1 MTSLPEKRSGFHP
14 AADQELSQI
23 VSDYVRAL
31 EDRARLLAASND
43 ADEVQRGH
51 VFRARTDLEKEVQK
65 RAVKRDRVADG
76 LKIIGGAVMGAALG
90 SLFATPSATVGDR
103 FGLIAL
109 AVISGIVVAIGV
121 FGFRE
126 P

>member
-1 MTSLPEKRSGFHP
+1 MKSPPEKRSGFHA
-14 AADQELSQI
+14 AADKELSQI
-23 VSDYVRAL
+23 VSDYERAL
-31 EDRARLLAASND
+31 EDRGRLLAASSD

-51 VFRARTDLEKEVQK
+51 VFQAHADLEKEVQK

-76 LKIIGGAVMGAALG
+76 LKIIGGIVMGAALG
-90 SLFATPSATVGDR
+90 NLFATPSATVGDR
-103 FGLIAL
+103 LGLIAI